1 MPQAH
6 PLAPLRGRVSQTL
19 AVNAGLLE
27 MAPASKRDDA
37 QPSGESRLQP
47 LTALPGGVADAVDHA
62 TKHHWPAAATKL
74 ERLAKPLARGALKGV
89 PLAGDA
95 LEYATEKDK
104 LRAAAGIAG
113 SRAGALVGA
122 AIPGAEFVT
131 IPVGAVV
138 GNWAGHELY
147 DHRNQI
153 RDAIDTEMDTLRDQ
167 WARELAHMVPY
178 DLTDR
183 IRRR

>member
-1 MPQAH
+1 
-6 PLAPLRGRVSQTL
+6 
-19 AVNAGLLE
+19 
-27 MAPASKRDDA
+27 
-37 QPSGESRLQP
+37 
-47 LTALPGGVADAVDHA
+47 LPGGVADAVDHA

-95 LEYATEKDK
+95 LEAATEKDK
-104 LRAAAGIAG
+104 ARAGWGIVG
-113 SRAGALVGA
+113 SRAGAAAGA
-122 AIPGAEFVT
+122 AIPGAEFAT
-131 IPVGAVV
+131 IPLGAVV

-147 DHRNQI
+147 DHRKQI
-153 RDAIDTEMDTLRDQ
+153 GDAVDTKLETLRDQ

-183 IRRR
+183 IMRR